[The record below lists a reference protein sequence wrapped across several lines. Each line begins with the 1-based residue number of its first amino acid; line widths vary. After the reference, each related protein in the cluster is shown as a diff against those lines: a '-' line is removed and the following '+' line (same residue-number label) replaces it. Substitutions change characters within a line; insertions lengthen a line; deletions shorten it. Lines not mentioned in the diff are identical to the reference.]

1 MHDSLLLSWRRV
13 SVFKCYW
20 AVEGEELRHALVKAY
35 NTWSFGLM
43 LKVNWPEM
51 SFSAPLWYFE
61 GSWWKDTLPLTLL
74 MPWEVAQ
81 FAWHFYFKGFFL
93 LSPKCSCNE
102 LFFRWKKKKLHVS
115 FPTIDLAEFNPIVA
129 EPSEATRPVGREIT
143 FFEELA
149 CCPALLESDT
159 PEEVPTQGKE
169 GSCRCFMKR
178 MKKCSSYRSRTFT
191 SPRGT
196 YCASERSWNINILM
210 ERLIFLQTVHAWWV
224 HSLRS
229 L

>member
-1 MHDSLLLSWRRV
+1 MMEGHTPLNFAHAMGSCTICLALLFQRV
-13 SVFKCYW
+13 
-20 AVEGEELRHALVKAY
+20 
-35 NTWSFGLM
+35 
-43 LKVNWPEM
+43 
-51 SFSAPLWYFE
+51 FSIISKMYLQWVILQME
-61 GSWWKDTLPLTLL
+61 
-74 MPWEVAQ
+74 
-81 FAWHFYFKGFFL
+81 
-93 LSPKCSCNE
+93 
-102 LFFRWKKKKLHVS
+102 KKKLRVS

-159 PEEVPTQGKE
+159 PAEVPTQGKE

>member
-1 MHDSLLLSWRRV
+1 
-13 SVFKCYW
+13 
-20 AVEGEELRHALVKAY
+20 
-35 NTWSFGLM
+35 
-43 LKVNWPEM
+43 M
-51 SFSAPLWYFE
+51 SYSSD
-61 GSWWKDTLPLTLL
+61 G
-74 MPWEVAQ
+74 
-81 FAWHFYFKGFFL
+81 
-93 LSPKCSCNE
+93 
-102 LFFRWKKKKLHVS
+102 KKKKLHVS

-196 YCASERSWNINILM
+196 YCA
-210 ERLIFLQTVHAWWV
+210 
-224 HSLRS
+224 
-229 L
+229 

>member
-102 LFFRWKKKKLHVS
+102 LFFRWKKKKITCFFSNHWPCRIQPYCSWALWGYQTCGQGDNI
-115 FPTIDLAEFNPIVA
+115 FWRAGLL
-129 EPSEATRPVGREIT
+129 PSPSRKWHTWRGANTGKGRK
-143 FFEELA
+143 L
-149 CCPALLESDT
+149 
-159 PEEVPTQGKE
+159 
-169 GSCRCFMKR
+169 
-178 MKKCSSYRSRTFT
+178 
-191 SPRGT
+191 
-196 YCASERSWNINILM
+196 
-210 ERLIFLQTVHAWWV
+210 
-224 HSLRS
+224 
-229 L
+229 